1 MPSPNDAHRRLTRL
15 FKRSVIAELPTLE
28 HTLGTTSRTT
38 VYRALSALGYL
49 TSASHAGRFYTLE
62 EIPTFDQDG
71 LWRHRGVLFSKDRTL
86 RETIVRV
93 VESAPTGRTH
103 AELRELLRLR
113 VQDTLSDLTKDEMI
127 DRVRIERLFV
137 YVSSEQA
144 VAQVQIA
151 RRREVHE
158 KAASQAL
165 QPAAVL
171 EVLLELIHG
180 AGAWVASN
188 VVSKRLQARGVDV
201 TPEQV
206 EGLYR
211 EHGIVKKGR
220 HSPSP

>member
-1 MPSPNDAHRRLTRL
+1 MPSSSDPHHRLIRL
-15 FKRSVIAELPTLE
+15 FKRSMIADLPALE
-28 HTLGTTSRTT
+28 RTLGTTSRTT

-62 EIPTFDQDG
+62 EIPAFDQDG
-71 LWRHRGVLFSKDRTL
+71 LWCHGGVLFSKYRTL
-86 RETIVRV
+86 RQTIVRA

-137 YVSSEQA
+137 YVSIEQA
-144 VAQVQIA
+144 VAQAQIT
-151 RRREVHE
+151 RRKEVHE
-158 KAASQAL
+158 KAASLAL
-165 QPAAVL
+165 RPAAVL

-180 AGAWVASN
+180 AGAWVASK
-188 VVSKRLQARGVDV
+188 VVSKRLRARGVDV

-220 HSPSP
+220 HSQSR